1 LPIAN
6 IDLRADAM
14 DHIQVSTKELLFC
27 FFCNMPST
35 LVEPCLEPHKIPKN
49 FSSDEEEDNA
59 MLLDVR
65 RETKKEKKKKNPK
78 FQIQLL

>member
-1 LPIAN
+1 
-6 IDLRADAM
+6 
-14 DHIQVSTKELLFC
+14 
-27 FFCNMPST
+27 MPST

-65 RETKKEKKKKNPK
+65 RETKKEKKEKKPK
-78 FQIQLL
+78 ISNTTFITSY